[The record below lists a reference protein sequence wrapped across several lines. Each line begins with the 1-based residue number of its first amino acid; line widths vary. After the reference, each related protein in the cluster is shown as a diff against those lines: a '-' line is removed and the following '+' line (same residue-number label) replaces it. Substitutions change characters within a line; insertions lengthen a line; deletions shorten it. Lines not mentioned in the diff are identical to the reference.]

1 MSRLSTPWGRFTA
14 HLQAWF
20 VDHEIL
26 RILYRN
32 FFAISPN
39 AFRSN
44 HPSPRFINKLHKRFD
59 LKTIISLRR
68 ADTTGQYLLEKEAC
82 DALDIELIHVVMSS
96 RELPHKEKIFESR
109 DVLRNANYPILI
121 HCKSGADRAGLMSVF
136 YRHFVLA
143 EPISEARKE
152 LSMKYGH
159 FRWADT
165 GKLDYFFDAFCA
177 FEQSHPEVSFSDWVE
192 HHYDRDA
199 LDAQFKAAGWANI
212 VVNKL
217 LKRE

>member
-1 MSRLSTPWGRFTA
+1 MSRLSTPWGRFSA

-32 FFAISPN
+32 FFQLSPN

-44 HPSPRFINKLHKRFD
+44 HPSGRFIKKLHQQYG

-82 DALDIELIHVVMSS
+82 DQLGIKLEHILMSS
-96 RELPHKEKIFESR
+96 RELPHKDKILLSR
-109 DVLRNANYPILI
+109 DTLLHADYPILI

-136 YRHFVLA
+136 YRHFVLN
-143 EPISEARKE
+143 EPINEARKE

-165 GKLDYFFDAFCA
+165 GKLDYFFDAFTRFA
-177 FEQSHPEVSFSDWVE
+177 EEHPDVSFIEWVE
-192 HHYDRDA
+192 NHYDREA
-199 LDAQFKAAGWANI
+199 LDTEFKAAGWANI

-217 LKRE
+217 LRRE